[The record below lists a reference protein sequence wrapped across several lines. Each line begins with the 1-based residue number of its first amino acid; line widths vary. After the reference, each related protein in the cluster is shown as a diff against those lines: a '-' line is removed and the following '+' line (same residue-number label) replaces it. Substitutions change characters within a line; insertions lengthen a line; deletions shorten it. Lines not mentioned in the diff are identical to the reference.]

1 MSDAAAGDD
10 LVLEILLQ
18 LRSEQQ
24 ALISEGLVREVYD
37 LQRRFQFDTE
47 RDAVVLGLKKAVEAE
62 VDNYEVDAP

>member
-47 RDAVVLGLKKAVEAE
+47 RDAVVLGLKRAVEAE